1 MTIKPYIMILFL
13 VILIAAGVVIAQ
25 NTKVEQIPIP
35 ETHVYHRT
43 DSTITPR
50 PTCTECHTDEQGA
63 ALKPIAIF
71 NHSSGFIRDHRFYA
85 SQNDLMCK
93 ACHRPSFCADCHAN
107 KAELKPSFKHF
118 DAPERAM
125 PHRGNYLVQ
134 HRIDGRIDPTPCF
147 RCHGRQNNAM
157 CRQCHRQGKR

>member
-1 MTIKPYIMILFL
+1 MLTKRLILTLFL
-13 VILIAAGVVIAQ
+13 LIFMIFGIVIAQ
-25 NTKVEQIPIP
+25 SVKDGQLSIP

-43 DSTITPR
+43 DSTITKR
-50 PTCTECHTDEQGA
+50 PQCSECHTDDRGV

-85 SQNDLMCK
+85 AQNDLMCR
-93 ACHRPSFCADCHAN
+93 ACHRPSYCADCHGN
-107 KAELKPSFKHF
+107 KAELKPSFKYF
-118 DAPERAM
+118 DAPERAS

-147 RCHGRQNNAM
+147 RCHGRQNNAS
-157 CRQCHRQGKR
+157 CRRCHRQ